1 MQRGKNRIDSTQHN
15 QKKTNNAQIKLG
27 DDWIA
32 FRIKMAFVHWIA
44 AKVAEAIQ
52 VTDQFPLFHVEFIS
66 QLAHLFGLFG
76 PSCNVNKIE
85 FA

>member
-1 MQRGKNRIDSTQHN
+1 
-15 QKKTNNAQIKLG
+15 
-27 DDWIA
+27 
-32 FRIKMAFVHWIA
+32 MAFVHWIA
-44 AKVAEAIQ
+44 AEVAEAIQ

-85 FA
+85 FT